1 VIQADRSS
9 ARAACAVL
17 LAVAVSGCSFVFVE
31 GPPARYLEM
40 DSFTCTEG
48 NAVPIVDALWGG
60 GSALG
65 AINAWIEPT
74 TRDRTEIMLLG
85 SGMALVATGS
95 AVVGFRRRAACRAA
109 RLEVARTRQRRSP
122 AFEPVPSE
130 WSRDGWA
137 WRPDVASPESSGL
150 PASRGIAP
158 LHDVQVERGGAEGTH
173 QRDPHR

>member
-1 VIQADRSS
+1 VVQADRSS
-9 ARAACAVL
+9 ARAAYALL
-17 LAVAVSGCSFVFVE
+17 LAVATSGCSFVFVE

-74 TRDRTEIMLLG
+74 TRDRTEVMLLG
-85 SGMALVATGS
+85 SGMALVATAS

-122 AFEPVPSE
+122 AFEPAPPD

-137 WRPDVASPESSGL
+137 RRPDVASPTSPWSR
-150 PASRGIAP
+150 ASRGTAP
-158 LHDVQVERGGAEGTH
+158 LHDVQVEGGGAEGTH